1 VARSSSIH
9 FADLIPNVTSP
20 FDQSLDRPWR
30 EVLAEDTPRPRPF
43 APGLSL
49 LLIVAIT
56 FSAATAPREALSG
69 DWGQHRGP
77 DRAALLTHTA
87 VRSAHHA
94 ARRDRVV
101 PAIVLIL
108 ARAQRVELARAG
120 LTVRGTSHARALS
133 PHVLDLPPPALA

>member
-1 VARSSSIH
+1 MARSSPIH
-9 FADLIPNVTSP
+9 FADLIRIVNSP
-20 FDQSLDRPWR
+20 FDQSLGRPWR
-30 EVLAEDTPRPRPF
+30 EGLAEDAPRPRPF

-69 DWGQHRGP
+69 DWGQHRAP
-77 DRAALLTHTA
+77 DRAALLSHTV

-101 PAIVLIL
+101 PAIVLLL
-108 ARAQRVELARAG
+108 ARAQRVEIARVDLVAE
-120 LTVRGTSHARALS
+120 GTDFSRALS
-133 PHVLDLPPPALA
+133 PRVLDLPPPALA